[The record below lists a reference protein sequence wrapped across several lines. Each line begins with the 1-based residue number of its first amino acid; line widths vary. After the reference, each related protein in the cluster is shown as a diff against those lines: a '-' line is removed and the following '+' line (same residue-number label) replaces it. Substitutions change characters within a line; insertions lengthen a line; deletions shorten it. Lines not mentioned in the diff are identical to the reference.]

1 MLLNFS
7 VENFRSFRDENQFTM
22 LATRIKDHEKNNTFM
37 VKTHRV
43 LRSAA
48 IYGANASGKSNL
60 FRAIS
65 FMKYFVI
72 NSSKNMQSG
81 EDISVEKFRLSTT
94 TENKDSAFEIVF
106 YDQEIIYRYGFCVN
120 KHRVTREWLYYI
132 RPSRVRKEELLFCRE
147 NDNYDISKKF
157 NEGDK
162 LQKKTR
168 DNALFLSVVAQFNGE
183 ISQQILKWFRRKL
196 MVTSGLEDYQES
208 VIDIISNVS
217 DGKDLVLEHLRDAD
231 LGVADFDVRKENVLE
246 AKNIPDEIKRFVK
259 FMQNSSD
266 ENSVP
271 VVNEV
276 SFMHEKYNDK
286 NEVISLEK
294 FKLQNDESKGTEKY
308 FSLAAPVLT
317 ALATGATLI
326 VDELESSLHPILTK
340 HILKLFN
347 SEKNPNNAQLIFNTH
362 DTNLL
367 NKNILRRDQIWFVE
381 KDKYGATDLYS
392 LVDFNVRPDA
402 SFEKDYLLGKYGAIP
417 FVGEVQ
423 FEE

>member
-7 VENFRSFRDENQFTM
+7 VENFRSFRDENQLTM
-22 LATRIKDHEKNNTFM
+22 IATRIKDHEKNNTFM
-37 VKTHRV
+37 VKNHRV
-43 LRSAA
+43 LRSTA

-81 EDISVEKFRLSTT
+81 EDISVEKFRLSTE
-94 TENKDSAFEIVF
+94 TENKDSTFEIVF
-106 YDQEIIYRYGFCVN
+106 FDQEIIYRYGFCVN
-120 KHRVTREWLYYI
+120 KHRVSREWLYHI

-147 NDNYDISKKF
+147 NDAYEISKKF

-168 DNALFLSVVAQFNGE
+168 NNALFLSVVAQFNGE
-183 ISQQILKWFRRKL
+183 ISQQILKWFRSKL

-208 VIDIISNVS
+208 VIDIISNIS
-217 DGKDLVLEHLRDAD
+217 DGKNIVLEHLRDAD

-246 AKNIPDEIKRFVK
+246 AKNIPEEIKKFVK
-259 FMQNSSD
+259 FIQNSND
-266 ENSVP
+266 ENAVP

-276 SFMHEKYNDK
+276 SFMHEKYNEK
-286 NEVISLEK
+286 NEVVSLEK
-294 FKLQNDESKGTEKY
+294 FKLRNDESKGTEKY

-317 ALATGATLI
+317 ALSMGATLI

-347 SEKNPNNAQLIFNTH
+347 SEKNHNNAQLIFNTH

-392 LVDFNVRPDA
+392 LVDFNVRQDA